1 MKIIALIG
9 IIFFTAT
16 TYATEVAT
24 SFDTPPVPIKRTTPD
39 YPSDMKK
46 KRISG
51 EVQLSFIV
59 ETDGSVREAEVRTT
73 TDEKFNKAAVNAVK
87 KWQFKPGTKDGK
99 AVRCRV
105 VLPIMFSIA
114 KE

>member
-1 MKIIALIG
+1 MKILTLIS
-9 IIFFTAT
+9 IIFFAAT
-16 TYATEVAT
+16 THAAEIAT
-24 SFDTPPVPIKRTTPD
+24 SWDTAPVPVKRTTPN
-39 YPSDMKK
+39 YPTEMKE

-51 EVQLSFIV
+51 EVQLTFIV
-59 ETDGSVREAEVRTT
+59 ETDGKVREAEVQRT
-73 TDEKFNKAAVNAVK
+73 TDEKFNKAALDAVK
-87 KWQFKPGTKDGK
+87 KWQFKPGIKDGK